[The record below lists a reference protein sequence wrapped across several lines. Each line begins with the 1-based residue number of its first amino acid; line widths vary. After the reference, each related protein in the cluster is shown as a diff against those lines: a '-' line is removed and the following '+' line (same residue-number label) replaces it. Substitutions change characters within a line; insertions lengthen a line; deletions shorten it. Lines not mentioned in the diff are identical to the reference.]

1 VPDGV
6 SLLQDPRFR
15 GDDARS
21 EQGLRDPRFH
31 EDDVVNDS
39 DSGVVVLVSQPVY
52 TSSFPIEIVMSVIL
66 QVSNLV
72 KRFGSL
78 TAVNDVSFE
87 IRQGSCFGLLGP
99 NGAGKTTTIEMME
112 GIKAPD
118 AGSILYQ
125 GQPLGERFRNEA
137 GIMFQTTA
145 LQEHITVAE
154 IMLQFS
160 RFYPHT
166 ADLGELADKFAL
178 HEFLNQ
184 DTRKLSGGQ
193 KQRLLLAMAQI
204 NRPKILFLDEP
215 TTGLDP
221 QSRRNLWQQVSTIK
235 QQGATV
241 LLTTHYMEE
250 AYELCDEI
258 AIMDHGRII
267 AHDAPDA
274 LLAAHFDDVVVQ
286 LHAADIPRE
295 IGEREFQ
302 ATYRDD
308 SAHIVTGDVNK
319 TIERLLHLDIPLDR
333 LRIRARDLE
342 DLFLELTGK
351 ELRA

>member
-1 VPDGV
+1 MP
-6 SLLQDPRFR
+6 
-15 GDDARS
+15 
-21 EQGLRDPRFH
+21 
-31 EDDVVNDS
+31 
-39 DSGVVVLVSQPVY
+39 
-52 TSSFPIEIVMSVIL
+52 IL
-66 QVSNLV
+66 QVSALE

-78 TAVNDVSFE
+78 TAVDGVSFE
-87 IRQGSCFGLLGP
+87 IREGSCFGLLGP

-112 GIKAPD
+112 GIRQPD
-118 AGSILYQ
+118 AGTILYR
-125 GQPLGERFRNEA
+125 GSPLGEAFRNEA

-145 LQEHITVAE
+145 LQEFITVRE
-154 IMLQFS
+154 VMRQFS
-160 RFYPHT
+160 RFYPHS
-166 ADLGELADKFAL
+166 ASIDDLAERYAL
-178 HEFLNQ
+178 HEFLDR

-193 KQRLLLAMAQI
+193 KQRLLLAMALI
-204 NRPKILFLDEP
+204 NQPKILFLDEP

-221 QSRRNLWQQVSTIK
+221 QSRHNLWSQVQQVRE
-235 QQGATV
+235 QGATI

-267 AHDAPDA
+267 AQDAPDT

-286 LHAADIPRE
+286 IHVDDIPRD

-302 ATYRDD
+302 AVYRHD

-319 TIERLLHLDIPLDR
+319 TVERLLDLNIPLQR
-333 LRIRARDLE
+333 LRIRARNLE

>member
-1 VPDGV
+1 
-6 SLLQDPRFR
+6 
-15 GDDARS
+15 
-21 EQGLRDPRFH
+21 
-31 EDDVVNDS
+31 
-39 DSGVVVLVSQPVY
+39 
-52 TSSFPIEIVMSVIL
+52 MSVIL
-66 QVSNLV
+66 QVSHLV

-87 IRQGSCFGLLGP
+87 IQEGSCFGLLGP

-112 GIKAPD
+112 GIKMPD
-118 AGSILYQ
+118 AGEILYQ
-125 GQPLGERFRNEA
+125 GAALGQQFRNEA

-145 LQEHITVAE
+145 LQEFITVRE
-154 IMLQFS
+154 IMVQFS
-160 RFYPHT
+160 RFYPDT
-166 ADLGELADKFAL
+166 ASIDELADRYAL
-178 HEFLNQ
+178 HDFLNQ

-193 KQRLLLAMAQI
+193 KQRLLLAMALI
-204 NRPKILFLDEP
+204 NNPRILFLDEP

-221 QSRRNLWQQVSTIK
+221 QSRRNLWKQVQQVK
-235 QQGATV
+235 GQGATV

-286 LHAADIPRE
+286 IHAADIPRE
-295 IGEREFQ
+295 IGEGEFH
-302 ATYRDD
+302 AVYRNDN
-308 SAHIVTGDVNK
+308 AHIVTGDVNR
-319 TIERLLHLDIPLDR
+319 TIERLLHLDIPLNR

>member
-1 VPDGV
+1 
-6 SLLQDPRFR
+6 
-15 GDDARS
+15 
-21 EQGLRDPRFH
+21 
-31 EDDVVNDS
+31 
-39 DSGVVVLVSQPVY
+39 
-52 TSSFPIEIVMSVIL
+52 ML
-66 QVSNLV
+66 QVSNLI
-72 KRFGSL
+72 KRFGQL
-78 TAVNDVSFE
+78 TAVDDVSFE
-87 IRQGSCFGLLGP
+87 ISEGRCFGLLGP

-112 GIKAPD
+112 GIKLPD
-118 AGSILYQ
+118 AGTIRYQ
-125 GQPLGERFRNEA
+125 GKALGAQFRNEA

-145 LQEHITVAE
+145 LQEFITVHE
-154 IMLQFS
+154 IMVQFS
-160 RFYPHT
+160 RFYPIT
-166 ADLGELADKFAL
+166 VSIDELADQYAL

-193 KQRLLLAMAQI
+193 KQRLLLAMAMI

-221 QSRRNLWQQVSTIK
+221 QSRRNLWKQVQRVK
-235 QQGATV
+235 EQGATI

-286 LHAADIPRE
+286 IHADDIPRV
-295 IGEREFQ
+295 IGEKEFE
-302 ATYRDD
+302 AIYRNDN
-308 SAHIVTGDVNK
+308 AHIVTGDVNK
-319 TIERLLHLDIPLDR
+319 TIEHLLHFDIPLDR

-351 ELRA
+351 ELRT

>member
-1 VPDGV
+1 
-6 SLLQDPRFR
+6 
-15 GDDARS
+15 
-21 EQGLRDPRFH
+21 
-31 EDDVVNDS
+31 
-39 DSGVVVLVSQPVY
+39 
-52 TSSFPIEIVMSVIL
+52 MSVIL

-72 KRFGSL
+72 KHFGQL

-87 IRQGSCFGLLGP
+87 IREGSCLGLLGP
-99 NGAGKTTTIEMME
+99 NGAGKTTTIELME
-112 GIKAPD
+112 GIKLPD
-118 AGSILYQ
+118 SGSIRYQ
-125 GQPLGERFRNEA
+125 GEPLGQQFRNEA

-145 LQEHITVAE
+145 LQEFITVRE
-154 IMLQFS
+154 IMIQFS

-166 ADLGELADKFAL
+166 ASIDELADQYAL
-178 HEFLNQ
+178 HDFLHQ

-193 KQRLLLAMAQI
+193 KQRLLLAMALI
-204 NRPKILFLDEP
+204 NKPKILFLDEP

-221 QSRRNLWQQVSTIK
+221 QSRRNLWKQVQRVK
-235 QQGATV
+235 EQGATV

-286 LHAADIPRE
+286 IHAADIPRE
-295 IGEREFQ
+295 LGEREFE
-302 ATYRDD
+302 ATYRNDN
-308 SAHIVTGDVNK
+308 AHIVTGDVNR
-319 TIERLLHLDIPLDR
+319 TIENLLRLNIPLNR

-351 ELRA
+351 ELRS

>member
-1 VPDGV
+1 LDFALAKIP
-6 SLLQDPRFR
+6 
-15 GDDARS
+15 
-21 EQGLRDPRFH
+21 
-31 EDDVVNDS
+31 
-39 DSGVVVLVSQPVY
+39 
-52 TSSFPIEIVMSVIL
+52 MSVIL
-66 QVSNLV
+66 QVSSLV

-87 IRQGSCFGLLGP
+87 IREGSCFGLLGP

-112 GIKAPD
+112 GIKIPD
-118 AGSILYQ
+118 GGTIRYRGEAL
-125 GQPLGERFRNEA
+125 GQQFRNEA

-145 LQEHITVAE
+145 LQEFITVRE
-154 IMLQFS
+154 IMVQFS

-166 ADLGELADKFAL
+166 TNIDELADRYAL
-178 HEFLNQ
+178 HDFLNQ

-193 KQRLLLAMAQI
+193 KQRLLLAMALI
-204 NRPKILFLDEP
+204 NKPRILFLDEP

-221 QSRRNLWQQVSTIK
+221 QSRRNLWQQV
-235 QQGATV
+235 QEVREQGATV

-286 LHAADIPRE
+286 IHAADIPRD

-302 ATYRDD
+302 AIYRNGN
-308 SAHIVTGDVNK
+308 AHIVTGDVNK
-319 TIERLLHLDIPLDR
+319 TVEHLLQLNIPLDR

>member
-1 VPDGV
+1 M
-6 SLLQDPRFR
+6 
-15 GDDARS
+15 
-21 EQGLRDPRFH
+21 
-31 EDDVVNDS
+31 
-39 DSGVVVLVSQPVY
+39 
-52 TSSFPIEIVMSVIL
+52 PIIL
-66 QVSNLV
+66 QVSELV
-72 KRFGSL
+72 KHFGSL
-78 TAVNDVSFE
+78 TAVDGVNFE
-87 IRQGSCFGLLGP
+87 IREGSCFGLLGP

-112 GIKAPD
+112 GIMQPD
-118 AGSILYQ
+118 SGSVRYRGEL
-125 GQPLGERFRNEA
+125 LGEEFRNEA

-145 LQEHITVAE
+145 LQEFITVRE
-154 IMLQFS
+154 VMRQFT
-160 RFYPHT
+160 RFYSHS
-166 ADLGELADKFAL
+166 ASIDDLADRYAL
-178 HEFLNQ
+178 HEFLDQ

-193 KQRLLLAMAQI
+193 KQRLLLAMAMI
-204 NRPKILFLDEP
+204 NQPKILFLDEP

-221 QSRRNLWQQVSTIK
+221 QSRRNLWNQVQQVRE
-235 QQGATV
+235 QGATI

-267 AHDAPDA
+267 AQDAPDA

-286 LHAADIPRE
+286 LHVDDIPRV
-295 IGEREFQ
+295 IGEREFR
-302 ATYRDD
+302 AVYRND

-319 TIERLLHLDIPLDR
+319 TIERLLELDIPLHR

>member
-1 VPDGV
+1 LR
-6 SLLQDPRFR
+6 SLF
-15 GDDARS
+15 
-21 EQGLRDPRFH
+21 
-31 EDDVVNDS
+31 
-39 DSGVVVLVSQPVY
+39 
-52 TSSFPIEIVMSVIL
+52 EIAMPVIL

-78 TAVNDVSFE
+78 TAVDDVSFG

-112 GIKAPD
+112 G
-118 AGSILYQ
+118 SQ
-125 GQPLGERFRNEA
+125 FRNEA

-145 LQEHITVAE
+145 LQEFITVRE
-154 IMLQFS
+154 IMVQFS
-160 RFYPHT
+160 RFYPE
-166 ADLGELADKFAL
+166 AASIDDLAERYSL

-193 KQRLLLAMAQI
+193 KQRLLLAMALI
-204 NRPKILFLDEP
+204 NKPKILFLDEP

-221 QSRRNLWQQVSTIK
+221 QSRRNLWRQVQLIK
-235 QQGATV
+235 EQGATI

-267 AHDAPDA
+267 AHDAPDV
-274 LLAAHFDDVVVQ
+274 LLAEHFDDVVIQ
-286 LHAADIPRE
+286 IHAGDIPRA
-295 IGEREFQ
+295 IGEKEFQ
-302 ATYRDD
+302 AVYRND

-319 TIERLLHLDIPLDR
+319 TIEHLLHFDIPLNR

>member
-1 VPDGV
+1 
-6 SLLQDPRFR
+6 
-15 GDDARS
+15 
-21 EQGLRDPRFH
+21 
-31 EDDVVNDS
+31 
-39 DSGVVVLVSQPVY
+39 
-52 TSSFPIEIVMSVIL
+52 MSVIL
-66 QVSNLV
+66 QVSSLV
-72 KRFGSL
+72 KRFGRL

-87 IRQGSCFGLLGP
+87 IHEGSCFGLLGP

-112 GIKAPD
+112 GIKIPD
-118 AGSILYQ
+118 SGTIRYQ
-125 GQPLGERFRNEA
+125 GEVLGQQFRNEA

-145 LQEHITVAE
+145 LQEFITVRE
-154 IMLQFS
+154 IMVQFS
-160 RFYPHT
+160 RFYPDT
-166 ADLGELADKFAL
+166 TSIDELADRYVL

-193 KQRLLLAMAQI
+193 KQRLLLAMALI
-204 NRPKILFLDEP
+204 NKPKILFLDEP

-221 QSRRNLWQQVSTIK
+221 QSRRNLWKQVRHFK
-235 QQGATV
+235 EQGATI

-286 LHAADIPRE
+286 LHAADIPRD

-302 ATYRDD
+302 AIYRNDN
-308 SAHIVTGDVNK
+308 AHIVTGDVNR
-319 TIERLLHLDIPLDR
+319 TIEHLLHLDIPLDR

>member
-1 VPDGV
+1 MCF
-6 SLLQDPRFR
+6 L
-15 GDDARS
+15 
-21 EQGLRDPRFH
+21 
-31 EDDVVNDS
+31 
-39 DSGVVVLVSQPVY
+39 
-52 TSSFPIEIVMSVIL
+52 IESAMSAIL

-72 KRFGSL
+72 KSFGPIK
-78 TAVNDVSFE
+78 AVRDVSFE
-87 IRQGSCFGLLGP
+87 IRRGVCFGLLGP

-112 GIKAPD
+112 GISSPD
-118 AGSILYQ
+118 SGTILYQ
-125 GQPLGERFRNEA
+125 GEALGKQFRNEA

-145 LQEHITVAE
+145 LQEFITVRE
-154 IMLQFS
+154 IMVQFS
-160 RFYPHT
+160 RFYP
-166 ADLGELADKFAL
+166 AAASIDELAEQFTL

-204 NRPKILFLDEP
+204 NNPKILFLDEP

-221 QSRRNLWQQVSTIK
+221 QSRRNLWQQVQRVK
-235 QQGATV
+235 EQGATI

-286 LHAADIPRE
+286 IHAADIPRE
-295 IGEREFQ
+295 IGESEFD
-302 ATYRDD
+302 ATYRND

-319 TIERLLHLDIPLDR
+319 TIERLLHFEIPLNR